1 MSLIAPLA
9 LCIARSES
17 NGAGCVDG
25 PGGARRAQVEAGLLD
40 HVHDMQSAWQRT
52 ASAAGIVVGLIA
64 LRLVAFPGHTAPGQ
78 LITVQRPLMGTVWN
92 IEVVDHGRT
101 DQARA
106 AIDKAYAELERIDR
120 LMSEW
125 KPESPISQV
134 NAAAGKH
141 AVEVP
146 AELRELLE
154 RSIRFSQITEGT
166 FDVTWRGMGN
176 IWHFDDAFKVP
187 TRAEVEAGKKK
198 VNYRAIEIKGNSI
211 YLPQGIN
218 IGLGGIAKGYAVDRA
233 AQVLARAGFT
243 DSLVDG
249 GGDVM
254 LSGTRFG
261 EPWTL
266 GIQDP
271 RKPHGEIIGTMLVS
285 NAALVTSGDY
295 ERFRIVDG
303 VRYHHIIDPRTG
315 YPAAASISVSVLS
328 RTAEEGVVLAKGV
341 FILGPERGM
350 ELARQQGIETLLID
364 PQQKQYFTPGFAAK
378 FEPSGAEQTR

>member
-1 MSLIAPLA
+1 MRTVLVRTLASVALIGGLLA
-9 LCIARSES
+9 LRYVSASS
-17 NGAGCVDG
+17 
-25 PGGARRAQVEAGLLD
+25 RA
-40 HVHDMQSAWQRT
+40 T
-52 ASAAGIVVGLIA
+52 
-64 LRLVAFPGHTAPGQ
+64 PGQ
-78 LITVQRPLMGTVWN
+78 ILTVQRPLMGTVWN
-92 IEVVDHGRT
+92 IEVVDHGRP
-101 DQARA
+101 DPARA
-106 AIDKAYAELERIDR
+106 AIDKAYTELERIDA

-141 AVEVP
+141 PVEVP

-154 RSIRFSQITEGT
+154 RSIRYSAITSGT

-176 IWHFDDAFKVP
+176 LWHFDDTFRPP
-187 TRAEVEAGKKK
+187 TREAVEAARKR
-198 VNYRAIEIKGNSI
+198 VNYRAIQITGNRI
-211 YLPQGIN
+211 FLPAGMN

-233 AQVLARAGFT
+233 SLVLARAGFT

-254 LSGTRFG
+254 ASGTRLG
-261 EPWTL
+261 EPWRI

-271 RKPHGEIIGTMLVS
+271 RQPRGVILGTMQVS
-285 NAALVTSGDY
+285 NRALVTSGDY

-315 YPAAASISVSVLS
+315 YPASASISVSILS

-341 FILGPERGM
+341 FILGPEQGM
-350 ELARQQGIETLLID
+350 ALARREGIEALLID
-364 PQQKQYFTPGFAAK
+364 PQQKRYFTPGFAYCFGK
-378 FEPSGAEQTR
+378 SL